1 VESNKKHN
9 VILPSLLFLPGLK
22 LNSELTRRPKKIIF
36 KRPATMK
43 LHVPLNLLI
52 VALTISPALSS
63 PIPIPDGEVG
73 VVE

>member
-1 VESNKKHN
+1 
-9 VILPSLLFLPGLK
+9 
-22 LNSELTRRPKKIIF
+22 
-36 KRPATMK
+36 MK

-73 VVE
+73 VVERGPTLNRLFRRVPEPNIFKDLLKALGQASQEGDLHRRA